1 MSQTTTAEADAPAAP
16 TDVEV
21 RARAMGWKPQEEYR
35 GPAAGWR
42 DAEEFVRRGETEL
55 PVIRERYRATE
66 RKLAEV
72 SGELKQ
78 ATTVIADL
86 TDRFRTSDERAYK
99 RAKADLVRERDAA
112 IETGDKAA
120 VHRVDAEIAEVERT
134 APKPPAAPQP
144 QPPAQPNSVH
154 PEVLSWDARNPWYRH
169 NPDMAQEAQAIHMR
183 LLEREPTLTLTENL
197 DRVTDAM
204 RGLYPDRVTTARLN
218 RPLGQRTNG
227 APESD
232 PEPENPRR
240 QEAAAVSG
248 SSAPRGP
255 ARPGARSFEA
265 MPSDSKAAFTKY
277 SKAMDGKGKPLT
289 KDEWAA
295 SYWDQFQESA

>member
-1 MSQTTTAEADAPAAP
+1 MSATTQQVTDPEPLPP
-16 TDVEV
+16 TDIES
-21 RARAMGWKPQEEYR
+21 RARAMGWKPKEEYR
-35 GPAAGWR
+35 GPEAAWR
-42 DAEEFVRRGETEL
+42 DADEFVRRGETEL

-72 SGELKQ
+72 SGQLTQ

-99 RAKADLVRERDAA
+99 RAKADLIRERDAA

-134 APKPPAAPQP
+134 APKPLPAAPAA
-144 QPPAQPNSVH
+144 PAPTAPH
-154 PEVLSWDARNPWYRH
+154 PDAVQWAARNPWYRPGTDLANYAMNIH
-169 NPDMAQEAQAIHMR
+169 QGLLQTEPD
-183 LLEREPTLTLTENL
+183 LTVAENL
-197 DRVTDAM
+197 DRVTEAM
-204 RGLYPDRVTTARLN
+204 RALYPARIPAPA
-218 RPLGQRTNG
+218 RAAPRTNG
-227 APESD
+227 HAE
-232 PEPENPRR
+232 PEPPDPDNPRR
-240 QEAAAVSG
+240 QEPASVSS

-255 ARPGARSFEA
+255 SRPGPRSFDA

-277 SKAMDGKGKPLT
+277 SKAMEGKGKPLT
-289 KDEWAA
+289 KEEWAA